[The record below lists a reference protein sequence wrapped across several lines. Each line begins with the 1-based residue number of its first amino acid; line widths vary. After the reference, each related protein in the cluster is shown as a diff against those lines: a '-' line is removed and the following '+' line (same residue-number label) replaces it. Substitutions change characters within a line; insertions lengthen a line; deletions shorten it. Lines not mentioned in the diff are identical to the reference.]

1 MMGTVG
7 RLHVG
12 TVLTEY
18 ANAIIATKAAPAAS
32 TTTARTRRSTGAT
45 SSLNAKNQYA
55 PPNAKNATAAA
66 TSFERGDLP
75 MPVIT
80 YKALAGVPRC
90 VAEAINPVI
99 AKTRGTTRYRSMRR
113 ATDSSLEQNDAT
125 IIAMHPIA
133 PAGAMVANKTIPY
146 YRHLPGCAAVRG

>member
-7 RLHVG
+7 RFHMG

-55 PPNAKNATAAA
+55 PPKAKNATAA

-90 VAEAINPVI
+90 VAEAINPVM

-113 ATDSSLEQNDAT
+113 AADSSLEQNDAT
-125 IIAMHPIA
+125 IVAMHPTA
-133 PAGAMVANKTIPY
+133 PAGAMVVNKTIPY
-146 YRHLPGCAAVRG
+146 HRHLPGCAAVRG